1 MMIFEPRCNRRLV
14 ICSNHFGKCDKC
26 DRTEWSP
33 IRSVIIRKSS
43 QVVKERE
50 NLHKK
55 TDIGGV
61 KCSTV

>member
-1 MMIFEPRCNRRLV
+1 M
-14 ICSNHFGKCDKC
+14 
-26 DRTEWSP
+26 
-33 IRSVIIRKSS
+33 RSVIIRKSS

-50 NLHKK
+50 NLNKK

>member
-1 MMIFEPRCNRRLV
+1 MIA
-14 ICSNHFGKCDKC
+14 ISNDN
-26 DRTEWSP
+26 RTEWSP